1 LKRLS
6 FKTLFVSNFQIFFV
20 ASAMEPLSKQA
31 EFLRQEWQR
40 LQERIEA
47 NSNRL
52 DQQNFSESLPDS
64 KTIKLNIQA
73 LSDEKAAVQAD
84 LAEVICSIQSLA
96 LDRSLRA
103 TDGMWYD
110 AVFMTLLS
118 CCLHALLNVLE
129 HTAAWHPCE

>member
-1 LKRLS
+1 
-6 FKTLFVSNFQIFFV
+6 
-20 ASAMEPLSKQA
+20 MEPLAEHAAYLRKQI
-31 EFLRQEWQR
+31 QH
-40 LQERIEA
+40 LQEGIEA

-52 DQQNFSESLPDS
+52 DQQDFSESLPNS